1 MGNEDNNSIFEDSFD
16 EISFTFSEPD
26 DQPKSIAV
34 DLSNGSPLNPN
45 DFIGLHYNINSIT
58 ALGRLDQLNQIS
70 RSLNLDYLVI
80 NESKLDATIPSNL
93 LLLDGFHEPV
103 RNDRNRDG
111 GGCLIYISKVLTF
124 KRQSRF
130 ESKHFEHIWVDVR
143 INDKIYSINAMYRP
157 PNVDNHDLFL
167 KEVELILSKGA
178 SHKCDNFI
186 LASDLNFGNIYCKH
200 PFLQPK
206 PLDDSAPELFESF
219 GFSQI
224 IDIPTRVTKTTTSL
238 IDLIF
243 CLNIDSITCHGT
255 LPQIADHDGTFVSF
269 HCIKVKPKVKTRK
282 VFDYKNLN
290 ENDLLEY
297 IKNIDFDGIVFSKP
311 VVQQADAITEILSSA
326 FEKFVAT
333 KTVVIR
339 STDPPWVNS
348 YTRLLLRKKNRNYAF
363 F

>member
-130 ESKHFEHIWVDVR
+130 ESKHFEHIWVD
-143 INDKIYSINAMYRP
+143 
-157 PNVDNHDLFL
+157 
-167 KEVELILSKGA
+167 
-178 SHKCDNFI
+178 
-186 LASDLNFGNIYCKH
+186 
-200 PFLQPK
+200 
-206 PLDDSAPELFESF
+206 AP
-219 GFSQI
+219 
-224 IDIPTRVTKTTTSL
+224 
-238 IDLIF
+238 
-243 CLNIDSITCHGT
+243 
-255 LPQIADHDGTFVSF
+255 A
-269 HCIKVKPKVKTRK
+269 
-282 VFDYKNLN
+282 
-290 ENDLLEY
+290 
-297 IKNIDFDGIVFSKP
+297 
-311 VVQQADAITEILSSA
+311 
-326 FEKFVAT
+326 
-333 KTVVIR
+333 
-339 STDPPWVNS
+339 
-348 YTRLLLRKKNRNYAF
+348 
-363 F
+363 